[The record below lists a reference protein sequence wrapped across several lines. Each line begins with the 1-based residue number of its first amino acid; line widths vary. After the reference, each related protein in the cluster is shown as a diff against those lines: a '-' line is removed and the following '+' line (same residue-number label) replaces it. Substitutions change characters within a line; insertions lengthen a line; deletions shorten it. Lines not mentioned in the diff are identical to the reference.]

1 MIPTIASI
9 TNANASPPQNGSVT
23 HHQDQSMIPINFS
36 IINATPRSP
45 RTPSP
50 ELLELDLLILNLC

>member
-1 MIPTIASI
+1 MMIASI

-36 IINATPRSP
+36 TINATPRSP
-45 RTPSP
+45 ITPSFEP
-50 ELLELDLLILNLC
+50 LDEFDLLIFL